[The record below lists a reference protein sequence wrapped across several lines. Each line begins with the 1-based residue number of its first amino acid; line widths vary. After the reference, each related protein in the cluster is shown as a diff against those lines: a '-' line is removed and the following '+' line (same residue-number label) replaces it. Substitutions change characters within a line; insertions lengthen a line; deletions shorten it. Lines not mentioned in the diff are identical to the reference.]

1 MQNIK
6 VFDDC
11 VHELS
16 KLPGVG
22 RKTAV
27 RLALHILKLKQEQA
41 YKLSDAI
48 KKLKDN
54 IKFCKECGSISETEV
69 CPVCSDENRQK
80 DVICIVEEAKDVFFI
95 ENTGRYF
102 GLYHV
107 LGGKISP
114 LDGIGPSDLSFDK
127 LIKRVNDLKVK
138 EVIIATNPDA
148 DGETTASYIGRILQN
163 VPELKITKLA
173 SGIPIGSHLEYA
185 DEITVLR
192 ALENRVGLL

>member
-16 KLPGVG
+16 RLPGVG

-69 CPVCSDENRQK
+69 CPVCSDESRKK
-80 DVICIVEEAKDVFFI
+80 DIICIVEEAKDVFFI

-127 LIKRVNDLKVK
+127 LIKRVQDLKVK

-148 DGETTASYIGRILQN
+148 DGETTASYIGKILQN
-163 VPELKITKLA
+163 VEGLKITKLA

-192 ALENRVGLL
+192 ALENRVGLI

>member
-16 KLPGVG
+16 RLPGVG

-27 RLALHILKLKQEQA
+27 RLALHILKIKQEQA

-54 IKFCKECGSISETEV
+54 IKFCKECGSISETEI

-95 ENTGRYF
+95 ENTGRFF

-114 LDGIGPSDLSFDK
+114 LDGIGPSDLSFEK
-127 LIKRVNDLKVK
+127 LKERVEKLQVK

-163 VPELKITKLA
+163 VPNLKITKLA

-192 ALENRVGLL
+192 ALENRVGLI

>member
-16 KLPGVG
+16 RLPGVG

-69 CPVCSDENRQK
+69 CPVCSDESRKK

-127 LIKRVNDLKVK
+127 LIKRVHDLKVK

-148 DGETTASYIGRILQN
+148 DGETTASYIGKILQN
-163 VPELKITKLA
+163 VEGLKITKLA

>member
-16 KLPGVG
+16 RLPGVG

-27 RLALHILKLKQEQA
+27 RLALHILKIKQEQA
-41 YKLSDAI
+41 YKLSDSI

-54 IKFCKECGSISETEV
+54 IKFCRECGAITEQELCV
-69 CPVCSDENRQK
+69 ICSDENRKK
-80 DVICIVEEAKDVFFI
+80 DTICIVEEAKDVFFI
-95 ENTGRYF
+95 ENTGRYN

-114 LDGIGPSDLSFDK
+114 LDGVGPSDLSFSK
-127 LIKRVNDLKVK
+127 LIERVDRLNIK

-163 VPELKITKLA
+163 VPDLNMTKLA

-192 ALENRVGLL
+192 ALENRVKL

>member
-16 KLPGVG
+16 RLPGVG

-27 RLALHILKLKQEQA
+27 RLALHILKIKQDQA
-41 YKLSDAI
+41 YKLSEAI

-54 IKFCKECGSISETEV
+54 IKFCKECGAISEDEV
-69 CPVCSDENRQK
+69 CPVCSDENRKK

-114 LDGIGPSDLSFDK
+114 LDGIGPGDLSFDK
-127 LIKRVNDLKVK
+127 LTKRVHNLNVK

-148 DGETTASYIGRILQN
+148 DGETTASYIGKILQN
-163 VPELKITKLA
+163 VPDLKITKLA

-192 ALENRVGLL
+192 ALENRVGLI

>member
-54 IKFCKECGSISETEV
+54 IKFCKECGSITETEV
-69 CPVCSDENRQK
+69 CSVCSDENRKK
-80 DVICIVEEAKDVFFI
+80 DIICIVEEAKDVFFI

-127 LIKRVNDLKVK
+127 LIQRVNKLKVK

-192 ALENRVGLL
+192 ALENRVGLS

>member
-16 KLPGVG
+16 RLPGVG

-54 IKFCKECGSISETEV
+54 IKFCKECGSIAETEV
-69 CPVCSDENRQK
+69 CPVCSDVSRKK
-80 DVICIVEEAKDVFFI
+80 DIICIVEEAKDVFFI

-127 LIKRVNDLKVK
+127 LTKRVQDLKVK

-148 DGETTASYIGRILQN
+148 DGETTASYIGKILQN
-163 VPELKITKLA
+163 VEGLKITKLA

-192 ALENRVGLL
+192 ALENRVGLI

>member
-16 KLPGVG
+16 RLPGVG

-54 IKFCKECGSISETEV
+54 IKFCKECGSIAETEV
-69 CPVCSDENRQK
+69 CSVCSDESRKK
-80 DVICIVEEAKDVFFI
+80 DIICIVEEAKDVFFI

-127 LIKRVNDLKVK
+127 LTKRVQDLKVK

-148 DGETTASYIGRILQN
+148 DGETTASYIGKILQN
-163 VPELKITKLA
+163 VEGLKITKLA

-192 ALENRVGLL
+192 ALENRVGLI

>member
-16 KLPGVG
+16 RLPGVG

-27 RLALHILKLKQEQA
+27 RLALHILKIKQEQA

-54 IKFCKECGSISETEV
+54 IKFCKECGSISETEI
-69 CPVCSDENRQK
+69 CQVCSDENRQK

-95 ENTGRYF
+95 ENTGRFF

-114 LDGIGPSDLSFDK
+114 LDGIGPSDLSFEK
-127 LIKRVNDLKVK
+127 LKERVEKLQVK

-163 VPELKITKLA
+163 VPNLKITKLA

-192 ALENRVGLL
+192 ALENRVGLI

>member
-16 KLPGVG
+16 RLPGVG

-27 RLALHILKLKQEQA
+27 RLALYLLKVRPEQV
-41 YKLSDAI
+41 YKLSDSLRL
-48 KKLKDN
+48 LKDK
-54 IKFCKECGSISETEV
+54 IKFCSECGSITEEEKCQV
-69 CPVCSDENRQK
+69 CQDSRRRRDT
-80 DVICIVEEAKDVFFI
+80 ICIVEEAKDVFFI
-95 ENTGRYF
+95 ENTGRYD

-114 LDGIGPSDLSFDK
+114 LDGVGPSDLSFNK
-127 LIKRVNDLKVK
+127 LLERVKANNVK

-148 DGETTASYIGRILQN
+148 DGETTASYTGRILSN
-163 VPELKITKLA
+163 IEGLKITKLA

-192 ALENRVGLL
+192 ALENRVDL

>member
-16 KLPGVG
+16 RLPGVG

-54 IKFCKECGSISETEV
+54 IKFCRECGSISETEV
-69 CPVCSDENRQK
+69 CPVCSDESRKK
-80 DVICIVEEAKDVFFI
+80 DIICIVEEAKDVFFI

-127 LIKRVNDLKVK
+127 LTKRVQDLKVK

-148 DGETTASYIGRILQN
+148 DGETTASYIGKILQN
-163 VPELKITKLA
+163 VEGLKITKLA

-192 ALENRVGLL
+192 ALENRVGLI

>member
-16 KLPGVG
+16 RLPGVG

-27 RLALHILKLKQEQA
+27 RLALHILKIKPEQA

-48 KKLKDN
+48 RKLKDN
-54 IKFCKECGSISETEV
+54 IKFCKECGSIAEGDI
-69 CPVCSDENRQK
+69 CKVCSDEHRNK
-80 DVICIVEEAKDVFFI
+80 DIICIVEEAKDVFFI
-95 ENTGRYF
+95 ENTGRF
-102 GLYHV
+102 NGLYHV

-114 LDGIGPSDLSFDK
+114 LDGIGPSDLSFNKLIERVDK
-127 LIKRVNDLKVK
+127 LHIK

-148 DGETTASYIGRILQN
+148 DGETTASYIGKILQN
-163 VPELKITKLA
+163 VPNLKVTKLA

-192 ALENRVGLL
+192 ALENRVDLS

>member
-69 CPVCSDENRQK
+69 CHICSDESRK
-80 DVICIVEEAKDVFFI
+80 RDVICIVEEAKDVFFI
-95 ENTGRYF
+95 ENTGRFF

-127 LIKRVNDLKVK
+127 LIKRVHELKVK

-148 DGETTASYIGRILQN
+148 DGETTASYIGKILQN
-163 VPELKITKLA
+163 VEGLKITKLA

-192 ALENRVGLL
+192 ALENRVGLS

>member
-16 KLPGVG
+16 RLPGVG

-27 RLALHILKLKQEQA
+27 RLALHILKIKQEQA

-54 IKFCKECGSISETEV
+54 IKFCKECGSISETEI

-95 ENTGRYF
+95 ENTGRFF

-114 LDGIGPSDLSFDK
+114 LDGIGPSDLSFEK
-127 LIKRVNDLKVK
+127 LKERVEKLQVK
-138 EVIIATNPDA
+138 EVIIATNPYA

-163 VPELKITKLA
+163 VPNLKITKLA

-192 ALENRVGLL
+192 ALENRVGLI

>member
-16 KLPGVG
+16 RLPGVG

-27 RLALHILKLKQEQA
+27 RLALHILKIKQEQA

-54 IKFCKECGSISETEV
+54 IKFCKECGSISETEI

-95 ENTGRYF
+95 ENTGRFF

-114 LDGIGPSDLSFDK
+114 LDGIGPSDLSFEK
-127 LIKRVNDLKVK
+127 LKERVEKLRVK

-163 VPELKITKLA
+163 IPNLKITKLA

-192 ALENRVGLL
+192 ALENRVGLI

>member
-16 KLPGVG
+16 RLPGVG

-27 RLALHILKLKQEQA
+27 RLALHILKIKREQA

-54 IKFCKECGSISETEV
+54 IKFCKECGSISETEI

-95 ENTGRYF
+95 ENTGRFF

-114 LDGIGPSDLSFDK
+114 LDGIGPSDLSFEK
-127 LIKRVNDLKVK
+127 LKERVEKLQVK

-163 VPELKITKLA
+163 VPNLKITKLA

-192 ALENRVGLL
+192 ALENRVGLI

>member
-16 KLPGVG
+16 RLPGVG

-27 RLALHILKLKQEQA
+27 RLALHILKIKHEQA

-54 IKFCKECGSISETEV
+54 IKFCKECGSISETEI

-95 ENTGRYF
+95 ENTGRFF

-114 LDGIGPSDLSFDK
+114 LDGIGPSDLSFEK
-127 LIKRVNDLKVK
+127 LKERVEKLQVK

-163 VPELKITKLA
+163 VSNLKITKLA

-192 ALENRVGLL
+192 ALENRVGLI

>member
-16 KLPGVG
+16 RLPGVG

-27 RLALHILKLKQEQA
+27 RLALHILKIKQEQA

-54 IKFCKECGSISETEV
+54 IKFCKECGSISETEI

-95 ENTGRYF
+95 ENTGRFF

-114 LDGIGPSDLSFDK
+114 LDGIGPSDLSFEK
-127 LIKRVNDLKVK
+127 LKERVEKLQVK

-163 VPELKITKLA
+163 IPNLKITKLA

-192 ALENRVGLL
+192 ALENRVGLI

>member
-16 KLPGVG
+16 RLPGVG

-27 RLALHILKLKQEQA
+27 RLALHILKIKEEQA
-41 YKLSDAI
+41 YKLAESI
-48 KKLKDN
+48 KKLKGS
-54 IKFCKECGSISETEV
+54 IKFCKECGSITEHELCSV
-69 CPVCSDENRQK
+69 CIDENRKK
-80 DVICIVEEAKDVFFI
+80 DTICIVEEAKDVFFI

-114 LDGIGPSDLSFDK
+114 LDGIGPSDLSFNK
-127 LIKRVNDLKVK
+127 LIERVNKLNIK

-163 VPELKITKLA
+163 IESLKITKLA

-192 ALENRVGLL
+192 ALENRVGL

>member
-16 KLPGVG
+16 RLPGVG

-27 RLALHILKLKQEQA
+27 RLALHILKIKQEQA

-54 IKFCKECGSISETEV
+54 IKFCKECGSISETEI
-69 CPVCSDENRQK
+69 CPVCSDKNRQK

-95 ENTGRYF
+95 ENTGRFF

-114 LDGIGPSDLSFDK
+114 LDGIGPSDLSFEK
-127 LIKRVNDLKVK
+127 LKERVEKLQVK

-163 VPELKITKLA
+163 VPNLKITKLA

-192 ALENRVGLL
+192 ALENRVGLI